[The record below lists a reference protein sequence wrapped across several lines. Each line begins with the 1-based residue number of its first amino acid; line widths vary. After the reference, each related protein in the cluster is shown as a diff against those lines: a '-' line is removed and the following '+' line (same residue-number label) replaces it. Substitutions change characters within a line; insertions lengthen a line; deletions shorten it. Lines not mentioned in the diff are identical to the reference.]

1 MHNAFAP
8 PVEGASGVGE
18 GDDTLD
24 RQTAT
29 GTLWVVDDTEAI
41 LVLARSV
48 FERAGWRVST
58 FEDLTG
64 ARAALADGP
73 APDAVLLDIH
83 LPDGNGL
90 HHVRDFASAGAAV
103 VVVSNAAGPDQVE
116 LAFAVGAG
124 DVVPK
129 PFDLR
134 SLLARVERVARAA
147 RPERVLLPLPEG
159 HAMAAHIAGP
169 DSG

>member
-1 MHNAFAP
+1 MHNTFAP
-8 PVEGASGVGE
+8 PVQGASGVGE

-24 RQTAT
+24 NRTAV

-41 LVLARSV
+41 QVLARSV

-58 FEDLTG
+58 FEDLT
-64 ARAALADGP
+64 RALEALADGP
-73 APDAVLLDIH
+73 TPDAVLLDIH

-90 HHVRDFASAGAAV
+90 HHVREFAAAGAAV

-134 SLLARVERVARAA
+134 SLLARVERAARAA
-147 RPERVLLPLPEG
+147 RPERAMVPLPESR
-159 HAMAAHIAGP
+159 ATAAHVGGP